1 MYVKKCHTPPTKRA
15 NWFLSS
21 YEPSR
26 WVGEAWW
33 WNATPFHIIC
43 SFRNTSFTWNLPPFS
58 LSPLEPLAASILV
71 CWSLQ
76 VSDVNKGIDSF
87 HGSTKSLPW
96 FICETPVY
104 GMIYAPYVQVQIC
117 QCLGVRVRVG
127 TVARGQTLHKL
138 CVHKLVVYT
147 NYIGTVARLALTC
160 PSEGLKLLYTSPIGL
175 IPVGELLVDSMVFL
189 SPLAWAIRC
198 EWVPFSL
205 WSLVWLLLSWLAFS
219 QLSFV
224 FFCWHLRYAGFGH
237 IKQKL
242 SPHCSRGSSRK
253 QHSHFFMWKLR
264 GSAFC
269 RNLSLCLL
277 HFLWTTCWYRI

>member
-147 NYIGTVARLALTC
+147 NYIGTVAGLALACC

-198 EWVPFSL
+198 EWVPFLL

-219 QLSFV
+219 QLV
-224 FFCWHLRYAGFGH
+224 HMVQYY
-237 IKQKL
+237 
-242 SPHCSRGSSRK
+242 SSGTI
-253 QHSHFFMWKLR
+253 S
-264 GSAFC
+264 
-269 RNLSLCLL
+269 SL
-277 HFLWTTCWYRI
+277 